1 LQTTRRNRTVRSWG
15 IKGRYECMEVKV
27 LLPYH
32 TFATRERSYEL
43 GIGDCETRKFC
54 NIINRLMDI
63 NRVAEDAPALLD
75 KPEKRIL

>member
-1 LQTTRRNRTVRSWG
+1 
-15 IKGRYECMEVKV
+15 M

-43 GIGDCETRKFC
+43 GMDDCETRKFC